1 MSSKYYRAAL
11 SSTCM
16 LTAATPPAHYAV
28 TLHAAHPHTCNH
40 AAAACVPPGF
50 QAQHGPGTVIAALRV
65 RIAETG
71 SAHSPAYDYRTQH
84 LQSKHAVKV
93 CASPLMVST
102 ARSCAAACMRRQ
114 YPWRRCKR
122 QGSLGQR
129 SLCLLLCSGCQGGHG
144 HMRRG
149 PSESTRIN
157 HQGAGGHQWAPAQ
170 GIKEAVHLSPVALC
184 MVPQAT
190 RNCSKSS
197 PQQANCQSQNLTMLR
212 DCHPRMGRPCRARA

>member
-1 MSSKYYRAAL
+1 MSSKYYCAAL

-16 LTAATPPAHYAV
+16 LTAAIPPAHYAV
-28 TLHAAHPHTCNH
+28 TLHAARPHTCNH
-40 AAAACVPPGF
+40 AAAA
-50 QAQHGPGTVIAALRV
+50 
-65 RIAETG
+65 

-114 YPWRRCKR
+114 YAWRRCKR

-170 GIKEAVHLSPVALC
+170 GFKEAVHLSPVALC
-184 MVPQAT
+184 MAAWGDLQ
-190 RNCSKSS
+190 
-197 PQQANCQSQNLTMLR
+197 LL
-212 DCHPRMGRPCRARA
+212 